1 MKRKHKT
8 KTIYPPNWNELV
20 AAVRMRSDGRCE
32 CTGECGL
39 HKGRRCV
46 EQHGSYA
53 QFARGRVMLTTAH
66 LDHKS
71 NTADISKLKA
81 MCQRCHL
88 RYDREQHAQSAY
100 ETRTGSHGQPK
111 LPFQ

>member
-1 MKRKHKT
+1 
-8 KTIYPPNWNELV
+8 
-20 AAVRMRSDGRCE
+20 
-32 CTGECGL
+32 
-39 HKGRRCV
+39 
-46 EQHGSYA
+46 
-53 QFARGRVMLTTAH
+53 MLTTAH